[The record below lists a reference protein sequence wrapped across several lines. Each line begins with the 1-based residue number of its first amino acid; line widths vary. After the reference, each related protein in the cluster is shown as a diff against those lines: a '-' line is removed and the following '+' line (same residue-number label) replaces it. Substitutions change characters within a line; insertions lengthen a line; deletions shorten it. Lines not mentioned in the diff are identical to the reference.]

1 MSDDI
6 MFAPEDDL
14 EMALRRV
21 PMDGSDS
28 GASWKVLIV
37 DDEED
42 VHVVTRL
49 VLGDITFEDRK
60 IVCLSAH
67 SAQEGYDMLAASPD
81 IAVVLLDVVMETNQA
96 GLELVQRIREDLNNP
111 FVRIVLR
118 TGQPGQAPERE
129 VITRYDINDYKHKT
143 ELTAQR
149 LFTTVIAALRAYRGL
164 RTIDRSKRGLEY
176 IIGISREIFRMQS
189 LPDFTQN
196 MLVQMMDLVLGD
208 ELCARP
214 FLTSPEVCLSDNIP
228 AREASA
234 LAVEKENGNYYVLSG
249 TNDLLPPGTS
259 LGACIDDL
267 LPDMIREVFD
277 QATANK
283 AHVFKD
289 KVYVGYY
296 GSPGGSERLFY
307 IRADKSLTD
316 LDRDLITVLTGNI
329 GIALDNIYLG
339 QEIIETQKEVVLTLG
354 EVVETR
360 LHEAANHVAR
370 VAEISYHLAKL
381 WGMGDEEAEL
391 MRLASP
397 MHDLGKIGI
406 PDNIL
411 LKPGLLTEEEMT
423 IMRTHSAI
431 GHRLLCKSERPI
443 LQTASII
450 ALQHHERWDGLGYPD
465 RRLGENIH
473 IYGRITAVADVFDAL
488 LSRRCYK
495 EPWDLQEVIELFK
508 SERGKQFDP
517 NLVDL
522 MLSNLDLFIGIWDAM
537 PDDDF

>member
-6 MFAPEDDL
+6 LFAPEEMDSPLRQGASGAVDD
-14 EMALRRV
+14 
-21 PMDGSDS
+21 D
-28 GASWKVLIV
+28 ASWKVLIV
-37 DDEED
+37 DDEEE

-49 VLGDITFEDRK
+49 VLGDIIFEDRR

-67 SAQEGYDMLAASPD
+67 SAQEGYEMLAASPD

-96 GLELVQRIREDLNNP
+96 GLELVQRIREELNNP

-176 IIGISREIFRMQS
+176 IISISREIFRMQS
-189 LPDFTQN
+189 LPDFTEN
-196 MLVQMMDLVLGD
+196 MLGQMMDLVIGD
-208 ELCARP
+208 DGASL
-214 FLTSPEVCLSDNIP
+214 P
-228 AREASA
+228 ASLYGADVGVRAAAGGASA
-234 LAVEKENGNYYVLSG
+234 LAVEKDNGNYYVLSG
-249 TNDLLPPGTS
+249 TNDLVPPGTS
-259 LGACIDDL
+259 LGACIDDM
-267 LPDMIREVFD
+267 LPEMIREFFE
-277 QATANK
+277 QASANK

-296 GSPGGSERLFY
+296 GSPGGGERLFY
-307 IRADKSLTD
+307 IQAGKPLTD
-316 LDRDLITVLTGNI
+316 LDRDLIAVLTGNI

-381 WGMGDEEAEL
+381 WGMADEEAEL

-411 LKPGLLTEEEMT
+411 LKPGLLTEEEMS

-443 LQTASII
+443 LQTAAII
-450 ALQHHERWDGLGYPD
+450 ALQHHERWDGSGYPD
-465 RRLGENIH
+465 RRSGEDIH

-495 EPWDLQEVIELFK
+495 EPWDLHKVIELLK

-522 MLSNLDLFIGIWDAM
+522 LLSNIDLFTGIWEAM

>member
-6 MFAPEDDL
+6 LFAPEEMDSPLRQGASGAVDD
-14 EMALRRV
+14 
-21 PMDGSDS
+21 D
-28 GASWKVLIV
+28 ASWKVLIV
-37 DDEED
+37 DDEEE

-49 VLGDITFEDRK
+49 VLGDIIFEDRR

-67 SAQEGYDMLAASPD
+67 SAQEGYEMLAASPD

-96 GLELVQRIREDLNNP
+96 GLELVQRIREELNNP
-111 FVRIVLR
+111 FVRRVLR

-176 IIGISREIFRMQS
+176 IISISREIFRMQS
-189 LPDFTQN
+189 LPDFTEN
-196 MLVQMMDLVLGD
+196 MLGQMMDLVIGD
-208 ELCARP
+208 DGASLPASLYGADVGVRAAARG
-214 FLTSPEVCLSDNIP
+214 
-228 AREASA
+228 ASA
-234 LAVEKENGNYYVLSG
+234 LAVEKDNGNYYVLSG
-249 TNDLLPPGTS
+249 TNDLVPPGTS
-259 LGACIDDL
+259 LGACIDDM
-267 LPDMIREVFD
+267 LPEMIREFFE
-277 QATANK
+277 QASANK

-296 GSPGGSERLFY
+296 GSPGGGERLFY
-307 IRADKSLTD
+307 IQAGKPLTD
-316 LDRDLITVLTGNI
+316 LDRDLIAVLTGNI

-381 WGMGDEEAEL
+381 WGMADEEAEL

-411 LKPGLLTEEEMT
+411 LKPGLLTEEEMS

-443 LQTASII
+443 LQTAAII
-450 ALQHHERWDGLGYPD
+450 ALQHHERWDGSGYPD
-465 RRLGENIH
+465 RRSGEDIH

-495 EPWDLQEVIELFK
+495 EPWDLHKVIELLK

-522 MLSNLDLFIGIWDAM
+522 LLSNIDLFTGIWEAM

>member
-1 MSDDI
+1 MNDEI
-6 MFAPEDDL
+6 MFAPEDA
-14 EMALRRV
+14 EMSLGRAACV
-21 PMDGSDS
+21 PQ
-28 GASWKVLIV
+28 AQNKVWKVLIV
-37 DDEED
+37 DDEEE

-49 VLGDITFEDRK
+49 VLNDITFEDRK

-67 SAQEGYDMLAASPD
+67 SAREGYEVLAAGPD
-81 IAVVLLDVVMETNQA
+81 IAVVLLDVVMETAQA
-96 GLELVQRIREDLNNP
+96 GLELVQRIREDLGNH

-176 IIGISREIFRMQS
+176 IIGISRDIFRMQS
-189 LPDFTQN
+189 LPDFTNN
-196 MLVQMMDLVLGD
+196 MLGQMMDLVCEDYLD
-208 ELCARP
+208 PRLLE
-214 FLTSPEVCLSDNIP
+214 P
-228 AREASA
+228 AREERSCVGNPGREVSA
-234 LAVEKENGNYYVLSG
+234 LAVEKEDDGYYVLSG
-249 TNDLLPPGTS
+249 TVDLVPVNMPLGSSIEAVLPP
-259 LGACIDDL
+259 A
-267 LPDMIREVFD
+267 IREVLD
-277 QATANK
+277 EAVAAKANI
-283 AHVFKD
+283 FRD
-289 KVYVGYY
+289 RVYVGYY
-296 GSPGGSERLFY
+296 SSPDGSERLFY
-307 IRADKSLTD
+307 IQTNKPFTD

-381 WGMGDEEAEL
+381 RGLGDEETEL
-391 MRLASP
+391 LRLASP

-406 PDNIL
+406 PDYIL
-411 LKPGLLTEEEMT
+411 LKPGRLTKEEMA

-443 LQTASII
+443 LQAASII
-450 ALQHHERWDGLGYPD
+450 ALQHHERWDGQGYPD
-465 RRLGENIH
+465 GRFGENIH

-495 EPWDLQEVIELFK
+495 EAWGRREVLEFIR
-508 SERGKQFDP
+508 SERGRQFDP
-517 NLVDL
+517 VLVDIL
-522 MLSNLDLFIGIWDAM
+522 LNNIDLFVGIWDSM
-537 PDDDF
+537 PDDDV

>member
-1 MSDDI
+1 MNDDI
-6 MFAPEDDL
+6 MFAPEETDVSSRQDT
-14 EMALRRV
+14 V
-21 PMDGSDS
+21 C
-28 GASWKVLIV
+28 GAAEYEQVWKVLIV
-37 DDEED
+37 DDEEE

-49 VLGDITFEDRK
+49 VLSDITFEDRK

-67 SAQEGYDMLAASPD
+67 SAQEGYEMLAAAPD

-96 GLELVQRIREDLNNP
+96 GLDLVQRIREDLNNP

-189 LPDFTQN
+189 LPDFADN
-196 MLVQMMDLVLGD
+196 MLSQMMDLVLEDDFNFSPASCCG
-208 ELCARP
+208 EPQARP
-214 FLTSPEVCLSDNIP
+214 LPPGREVSV
-228 AREASA
+228 
-234 LAVEKENGNYYVLSG
+234 LAVEKENDAYYVLSA
-249 TNDLLPPGTS
+249 TNDLVPPDLP
-259 LGACIDDL
+259 LGSSIDDI
-267 LPDMIREVFD
+267 LPDTIRQVLD
-277 QATANK
+277 QASANK
-283 AHVFKD
+283 ASVSSGEVF
-289 KVYVGYY
+289 VGYY
-296 GSPGGSERLFY
+296 DSPAGSERLFY
-307 IRADKSLTD
+307 IRAGKSLTD
-316 LDRDLITVLTGNI
+316 LDRDLIAVLTGNI
-329 GIALDNIYLG
+329 GIALDNVYLG
-339 QEIIETQKEVVLTLG
+339 QEIVETQKEVVLTLG

-370 VAEISYHLAKL
+370 VAEISYHLARL
-381 WGMGDEEAEL
+381 WRMGDDEPEL
-391 MRLASP
+391 LRLASP

-411 LKPGLLTEEEMT
+411 LKPGKLTEDEMRV
-423 IMRTHSAI
+423 MRTHSSI

-450 ALQHHERWDGLGYPD
+450 ALQHHERWDGKGYPEG
-465 RRLGENIH
+465 RSGEDIH

-495 EPWDLQEVIELFK
+495 EPWDRDAVLKLVRE
-508 SERGKQFDP
+508 ERGRQFDP
-517 NLVDL
+517 VLVDL
-522 MLSNLDLFIGIWDAM
+522 LLSNIDLFIGIWEAM
-537 PDDDF
+537 PDDG

>member
-6 MFAPEDDL
+6 LFAPEEMDSPLRQGASGAVDD
-14 EMALRRV
+14 
-21 PMDGSDS
+21 D
-28 GASWKVLIV
+28 ASWKVLIV
-37 DDEED
+37 DDEEE

-49 VLGDITFEDRK
+49 VLGDIIFEDRR

-67 SAQEGYDMLAASPD
+67 SAQEGYEMLAASPD

-96 GLELVQRIREDLNNP
+96 GLELVQRIREELNNP

-176 IIGISREIFRMQS
+176 IISISREIFRMQS
-189 LPDFTQN
+189 LPDFTEN
-196 MLVQMMDLVLGD
+196 MLGQMMDLVIGD
-208 ELCARP
+208 DGASLPASLYGADVGVRAAARG
-214 FLTSPEVCLSDNIP
+214 
-228 AREASA
+228 ASA
-234 LAVEKENGNYYVLSG
+234 LAVEKDNGNYYVLSG
-249 TNDLLPPGTS
+249 TNDLVPPGTS
-259 LGACIDDL
+259 LGACIDDM
-267 LPDMIREVFD
+267 LPEMIREFFE
-277 QATANK
+277 QASANK

-296 GSPGGSERLFY
+296 GSPGGGERLFY
-307 IRADKSLTD
+307 IQAGKPLTD
-316 LDRDLITVLTGNI
+316 LDRDLIAVLTGNI

-381 WGMGDEEAEL
+381 WGMADEEAEL

-411 LKPGLLTEEEMT
+411 LKPGLLTEEEMS

-443 LQTASII
+443 LQTAAII
-450 ALQHHERWDGLGYPD
+450 ALQHHERWDGSGYPD
-465 RRLGENIH
+465 RRSGEDIH

-488 LSRRCYK
+488 LSKRCYK
-495 EPWDLQEVIELFK
+495 EPWDLHKVIELLK

-522 MLSNLDLFIGIWDAM
+522 LLSNIDLFTGIWEAM

>member
-1 MSDDI
+1 MNDDI
-6 MFAPEDDL
+6 MFAPEEAD
-14 EMALRRV
+14 M
-21 PMDGSDS
+21 PS
-28 GASWKVLIV
+28 GRATACEAAEYGPVWKVLIV
-37 DDEED
+37 DDEEE

-49 VLGDITFEDRK
+49 VLSDIIFEDRK

-67 SAQEGYDMLAASPD
+67 SAQQGYEMLAATPD

-189 LPDFTQN
+189 LPDFAGN
-196 MLVQMMDLVLGD
+196 MLGQMTDLVLEDDFNFKLAPACDDLKPRMDAPG
-208 ELCARP
+208 R
-214 FLTSPEVCLSDNIP
+214 EV
-228 AREASA
+228 SA
-234 LAVEKENGNYYVLSG
+234 LAVEKENGSYYVLSG
-249 TNDLLPPGTS
+249 TNDLVPPDLP
-259 LGACIDDL
+259 LGSNIEDI
-267 LPDMIREVFD
+267 LPDMIREVFE
-277 QATANK
+277 QASANK
-283 AHVFKD
+283 ANVFND

-296 GSPGGSERLFY
+296 DSPSGSERLFY
-307 IRADKSLTD
+307 IQAGKPFTE
-316 LDRDLITVLTGNI
+316 LDRDLIAVLTGNI

-381 WGMGDEEAEL
+381 WGMGDDEAEL
-391 MRLASP
+391 LRLASP

-411 LKPGLLTEEEMT
+411 LKPGRLTEDEMVV
-423 IMRTHSAI
+423 MRTHSSI

-443 LQTASII
+443 LQAASII
-450 ALQHHERWDGLGYPD
+450 ALQHHERWDGKGYPD
-465 RRLGENIH
+465 GRAGEDIH
-473 IYGRITAVADVFDAL
+473 IYGRVTAVADVFDAL

-495 EPWDLQEVIELFK
+495 EPWDRDMVFDLVRE
-508 SERGKQFDP
+508 ERGRQFDP
-517 NLVDL
+517 VLVDL
-522 MLSNLDLFIGIWDAM
+522 LLSNADLFIGIWEAM
-537 PDDDF
+537 PDDA

>member
-1 MSDDI
+1 MNDDI
-6 MFAPEDDL
+6 MFAPEEADISPRQDT
-14 EMALRRV
+14 V
-21 PMDGSDS
+21 C
-28 GASWKVLIV
+28 GAAEYEQVWKVLIV
-37 DDEED
+37 DDEEE

-49 VLGDITFEDRK
+49 VLSDITFEDRK

-67 SAQEGYDMLAASPD
+67 SAQEGYEMLAAAPD

-96 GLELVQRIREDLNNP
+96 GLDLVQRIREDLSNP

-189 LPDFTQN
+189 LPDFADN
-196 MLVQMMDLVLGD
+196 MLSQMMDLVLED
-208 ELCARP
+208 DFNFNPASCCAELQARP
-214 FLTSPEVCLSDNIP
+214 IPPGREVSV
-228 AREASA
+228 
-234 LAVEKENGNYYVLSG
+234 LAVEKENGVYYVLSA
-249 TNDLLPPGTS
+249 TNDLVPPDLP
-259 LGACIDDL
+259 LGSSIDDI
-267 LPDMIREVFD
+267 LPDTIRQILD
-277 QATANK
+277 QASANK
-283 AHVFKD
+283 ASVSNDEVF
-289 KVYVGYY
+289 VGYY
-296 GSPGGSERLFY
+296 DSPAGSERLFY
-307 IRADKSLTD
+307 IRAGKPLTD
-316 LDRDLITVLTGNI
+316 LDRDLIAVLTGNI
-329 GIALDNIYLG
+329 GIALDNVYLG

-370 VAEISYHLAKL
+370 VAEISYHLARL
-381 WGMGDEEAEL
+381 WGMGDDESEL
-391 MRLASP
+391 LRLASP

-411 LKPGLLTEEEMT
+411 LKPGKLTEDEMRV
-423 IMRTHSAI
+423 MRTHSSI

-450 ALQHHERWDGLGYPD
+450 ALQHHERWDGKGYPEG
-465 RRLGENIH
+465 RAGEDIH

-495 EPWDLQEVIELFK
+495 EPWDRDAVLKLVRE
-508 SERGKQFDP
+508 ERGRQFDP
-517 NLVDL
+517 VLVDL
-522 MLSNLDLFIGIWDAM
+522 LLSNIDLFIGIWEAM
-537 PDDDF
+537 PDDG

>member
-6 MFAPEDDL
+6 LFAPEEMDSPLRQGASGAVDD
-14 EMALRRV
+14 
-21 PMDGSDS
+21 D
-28 GASWKVLIV
+28 ASWKVLIV
-37 DDEED
+37 DDEEE

-49 VLGDITFEDRK
+49 VLGDIIFEDRR

-67 SAQEGYDMLAASPD
+67 SAQEGYEMLAASPD

-96 GLELVQRIREDLNNP
+96 GLELVQRIREELNNP

-176 IIGISREIFRMQS
+176 IISISREIFRMQS
-189 LPDFTQN
+189 LPDFTEN
-196 MLVQMMDLVLGD
+196 MLGQMMDLVIGD
-208 ELCARP
+208 DGASLPASLYGADVGVRAAARG
-214 FLTSPEVCLSDNIP
+214 
-228 AREASA
+228 ASA
-234 LAVEKENGNYYVLSG
+234 LAVEKDNGNYYVLSG
-249 TNDLLPPGTS
+249 TNDLVPPGTS
-259 LGACIDDL
+259 LGACIDDM
-267 LPDMIREVFD
+267 LPEMIREFFE
-277 QATANK
+277 QASANK

-296 GSPGGSERLFY
+296 GSPGGGERLFY
-307 IRADKSLTD
+307 IQAGKPLTD
-316 LDRDLITVLTGNI
+316 LDRDLIAVLTGNI

-381 WGMGDEEAEL
+381 WGMADEEAEL

-411 LKPGLLTEEEMT
+411 LKPGLLTEEEMS

-443 LQTASII
+443 LQTAAII
-450 ALQHHERWDGLGYPD
+450 ALQHHERWDGSGYPD
-465 RRLGENIH
+465 RRSGEDIH

-495 EPWDLQEVIELFK
+495 EPWDLHKVIELLK

-522 MLSNLDLFIGIWDAM
+522 LLSNIDLFTGIWEAM

>member
-1 MSDDI
+1 MNDDI
-6 MFAPEDDL
+6 LFAPEYEEESPRHVAVCTATEAEDL
-14 EMALRRV
+14 V
-21 PMDGSDS
+21 
-28 GASWKVLIV
+28 WKVLIV
-37 DDEED
+37 DDEEE

-49 VLGDITFEDRK
+49 VLSDIIFEDRK

-67 SAQEGYDMLAASPD
+67 SAQQGYEMLAESPD
-81 IAVVLLDVVMETNQA
+81 IAVVLLDVVMETSQA
-96 GLELVQRIREDLNNP
+96 GLDLVQRIREDLDNP

-176 IIGISREIFRMQS
+176 IIGMSREIFRMQS
-189 LPDFTQN
+189 LPDFADN
-196 MLVQMMDLVLGD
+196 MLGQMMDLVCEDGFHSRLLYPAG
-208 ELCARP
+208 ERM
-214 FLTSPEVCLSDNIP
+214 SRSDSSG
-228 AREASA
+228 RTVSA
-234 LAVEKENGNYYVLSG
+234 LAVEKENGAYHVLSG
-249 TNDLLPPGTS
+249 TK
-259 LGACIDDL
+259 DL
-267 LPDMIREVFD
+267 LPDNLVLGANIDTILPGPIRTIFEEAIIGKTNIFRD
-277 QATANK
+277 N
-283 AHVFKD
+283 
-289 KVYVGYY
+289 VYVGHY
-296 GSPGGSERLFY
+296 GASGGRERLFY
-307 IRADKSLTD
+307 IQGSKSFTD
-316 LDRDLITVLTGNI
+316 LDRDLIAVLTGNI

-370 VAEISYHLAKL
+370 VAEISYLLATL
-381 WGMGDEEAEL
+381 WGMGEDEAEL
-391 MRLASP
+391 LRLASP

-411 LKPGLLTEEEMT
+411 LKPGRLTDEEMM

-443 LQTASII
+443 LQTAAII
-450 ALQHHERWDGLGYPD
+450 ALQQHERWDGEGYPD
-465 RRLGENIH
+465 GRSGENIH

-495 EPWDLQEVIELFK
+495 EAWGKNEVLDLFWM
-508 SERGKQFDP
+508 ERGKQFEP
-517 NLVDL
+517 ALVDL
-522 MLSNLDLFIGIWDAM
+522 LLDNIDLFIGIWESM
-537 PDDDF
+537 PDDG